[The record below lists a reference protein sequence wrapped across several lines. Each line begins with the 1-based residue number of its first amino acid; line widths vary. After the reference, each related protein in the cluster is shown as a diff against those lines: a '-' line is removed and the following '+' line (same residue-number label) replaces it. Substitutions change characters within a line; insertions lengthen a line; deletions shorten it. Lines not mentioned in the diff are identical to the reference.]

1 MSFFSHNTMLLTTS
15 SLEDKRRILTEKV
28 RQMAKLPVGFSCGEG
43 QPVTASAIL
52 WAEYFI
58 NLASQLEL
66 EADVFPNLDG
76 GCAVAFYKDSEKVEV
91 SISPDGDKADL
102 VFERGIGFQF
112 EDVIP
117 PMENV
122 GIAEIVDQATKLRRL
137 DNDIWKLSASSIS
150 DILIETSE
158 DSETLCARTPRNQ
171 THPSLLLTEEA
182 ASQYLILPV
191 PA

>member
-1 MSFFSHNTMLLTTS
+1 MNFFTHNTMLLTTS
-15 SLEDKRRILTEKV
+15 PLEDKRRILTEKV
-28 RQMAKLPVGFSCGEG
+28 RQMANLPNGFSHGEG
-43 QPVTASAIL
+43 QPVTEIAIL
-52 WAEYFI
+52 CAENFI

-76 GCAVAFYKDSEKVEV
+76 GCAVAFYKDSEKLEV
-91 SISPDGDKADL
+91 SISPEGDKADL

-122 GIAEIVDQATKLRRL
+122 GITEIMEQALKLRGL
-137 DNDIWKLSASSIS
+137 DKWKLSASSIS
-150 DILIETSE
+150 GTLTAPQEGFEILS
-158 DSETLCARTPRNQ
+158 ARMPQNQ
-171 THPSLLLTEEA
+171 THPSLLLTEEVG
-182 ASQYLILPV
+182 SRYLILPV

>member
-15 SLEDKRRILTEKV
+15 PLEDKRRILTEKV
-28 RQMAKLPVGFSCGEG
+28 RQMANLPVGFSHGEG
-43 QPVTASAIL
+43 QPVTEIAIL
-52 WAEYFI
+52 WAENCI

-76 GCAVAFYKDSEKVEV
+76 GCAVAFYKDSEKIEV
-91 SISPDGDKADL
+91 SISPEGDKADL

-117 PMENV
+117 PIENV
-122 GIAEIVDQATKLRRL
+122 GITEIVDQAMKLRGL
-137 DNDIWKLSASSIS
+137 NNDIWKLSASSIS
-150 DILIETSE
+150 DILIETLEGSE
-158 DSETLCARTPRNQ
+158 MLSARMPRNQ
-171 THPSLLLTEEA
+171 TRPSLLLTEEA
-182 ASQYLILPV
+182 GSRYSILPV